1 MPVSMPFPDPLHPA
15 VVHFPIA
22 LLLLGAPLAVAAV
35 FLPRLAVLTAAV
47 LLLGAAGAAV
57 AVATGEREK
66 RDEIAVPEGEGR
78 EVLRRHESAGEL
90 ARNSAV
96 LVAVLSTGAAVG
108 RRRSW
113 PRAAV
118 LLAVLAAAGAMFAA
132 WQVAVAGHTGGESVY
147 HHGVGLRF

>member
-1 MPVSMPFPDPLHPA
+1 MPFPDPLHPA

-35 FLPRLAVLTAAV
+35 FWPRLAVLTAV
-47 LLLGAAGAAV
+47 VFTLGAAGAVV
-57 AVATGEREK
+57 AVSTGEREK

-78 EVLRRHESAGEL
+78 EVLRRHENSGEA

-96 LVAVLSTGAAVG
+96 AVAVLSIGAATG
-108 RRRSW
+108 RWRSR
-113 PRAAV
+113 PRVAA
-118 LLAVLAAAGAMFAA
+118 LLAVLAAVGAMFVA
-132 WQVAVAGHTGGESVY
+132 WQVAVTGHTGGELVY